1 MSAVVF
7 FSPLFFSVKIQTRSP
22 FLAQRWA
29 DQCQFGH
36 DIERG
41 VSRFTVGQN
50 VHEQSAFNDD
60 AVDFKRAI
68 DGWYNEVSAFDN
80 SDADDY
86 Q

>member
-1 MSAVVF
+1 MIIIFRENIF
-7 FSPLFFSVKIQTRSP
+7 FSFS
-22 FLAQRWA
+22 AQRWA

-50 VHEQSAFNDD
+50 VYEQSDFNDN
-60 AVDFKRAI
+60 AIDFKRAI